1 MEFTLANQVTEFQLR
16 FSALKNSQN
25 RDEIYATYSKPHCL
39 FCAGFL
45 KNLSGFFIRSEAPDI
60 YFGKLEVTLAI
71 DSGQAV
77 ARQGMP
83 ENSLLGCGSPTSPE

>member
-71 DSGQAV
+71 DPFQIMITVLLIAKV
-77 ARQGMP
+77 
-83 ENSLLGCGSPTSPE
+83 NSTPM